1 MKVKKYWAVLMAAV
15 MTSSFWACGG
25 GKNSSENEG
34 GDETGNDKVTL
45 TYTTWNENQKDSIQD
60 TIDGFNKVYPDI
72 NVEIQITPWNE
83 YWTKL
88 EAAASSGNMA
98 DIVTM
103 HTNTIAKYV
112 NGGKLEQLDDLTE
125 YDETFSYENYPEGI
139 TKLFTFDDA
148 HYGVPKDKDC
158 VILVYNKEIFDNA
171 GVPYPDATWDWNDLK
186 EAAEK
191 LTDKE
196 KGIYGFNAYNNSQ
209 EGWGN
214 FLYQN
219 GGSIID
225 EENNVSGLDNP
236 KSIEAMEFYMDL
248 FNNCS
253 PSPEMQAETDY
264 LTMFATGTVAM
275 QPQGNWQLNYYT
287 DNENMKDKVAIAP
300 LPMANDGTRATQ
312 SNGIA
317 LSIPKDCK
325 NMEAAK
331 KFVAYASSKQGM
343 EDAAQGP
350 AIPAYNGVE
359 EVWSEAHKDLYDTSV
374 ILDGLTYGVQF
385 VGTESKTQWEAVM
398 NDYGAKIMNGEISV
412 EEGFTQA
419 SKEMNEIL
427 ATEK

>member
-1 MKVKKYWAVLMAAV
+1 MKAKKYWAVLMTAA
-15 MTSSFWACGG
+15 MAGSLWACGDSGSSSG
-25 GKNSSENEG
+25 G
-34 GDETGNDKVTL
+34 ETGGSTKDGEVAL

-60 TIDGFNKVYPDI
+60 TIDGFNEIYPDI
-72 NVEIQITPWNE
+72 HVEIQITPWNE

-112 NGGKLEQLDDLTE
+112 NGDKLEQLDDLTE
-125 YDETFSYENYPEGI
+125 YDDTFSYDNYPEGI
-139 TKLFTFDDA
+139 TKLFTFDEA

-171 GVPYPDATWDWNDLK
+171 GVPYPDETWTWEDLK

-196 KGIYGFNAYNNSQ
+196 NGIYGFNAYNNSQ

-236 KSIEAMEFYMDL
+236 ASIEAMEFYMEL
-248 FNNCS
+248 FDNCS

-275 QPQGNWQLNYYT
+275 QPQGNWQMNYYT

-300 LPMANDGTRATQ
+300 LPAANDGTRATQ

-317 LSIPKDCK
+317 LSIPKNCK
-325 NMEAAK
+325 NMDAAK
-331 KFVAYASSKQGM
+331 KFVAYASSQKGM
-343 EDAAQGP
+343 EDAAKGP

-359 EVWSEAHKDLYDTSV
+359 AVWSDAHKDLYDTDV
-374 ILDGLTYGVQF
+374 ILEGLTYGVQF

-398 NDYGAKIMNGEISV
+398 NDYVAKIMNGEISV

-419 SKEMNEIL
+419 SAEMNEIL